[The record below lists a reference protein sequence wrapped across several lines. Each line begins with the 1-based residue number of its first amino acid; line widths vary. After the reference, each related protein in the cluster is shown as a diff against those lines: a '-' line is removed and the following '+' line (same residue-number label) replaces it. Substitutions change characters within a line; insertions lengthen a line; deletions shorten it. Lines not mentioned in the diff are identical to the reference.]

1 MNGEFK
7 NARRN
12 EMPEYPV
19 CNVCRRAIN
28 LETDN
33 YSIPNKHEVD
43 GKKDDYRYVHTEC
56 LRQVA
61 A

>member
-1 MNGEFK
+1 
-7 NARRN
+7 
-12 EMPEYPV
+12 MPEYPV